1 MVQAEG
7 DKRPVEGVR
16 FERHSIGLTG
26 ALIVSTNRIFVL
38 VSDIEHGESLIDTDD
53 PASFQPLRH
62 RPSYSTGARRQVEN
76 LFIALQR
83 EHIAQFLGQI
93 VADLRGPAVKLS
105 GMLWV
110 MKARLVI
117 VRMIVCMPVIVF
129 VFFTHFFTVPSIIFR
144 CSLLTAQL
152 IGEAGTKFH
161 LIFSQRNGNAK
172 L

>member
-1 MVQAEG
+1 M
-7 DKRPVEGVR
+7 
-16 FERHSIGLTG
+16 
-26 ALIVSTNRIFVL
+26 
-38 VSDIEHGESLIDTDD
+38 
-53 PASFQPLRH
+53 LR
-62 RPSYSTGARRQVEN
+62 
-76 LFIALQR
+76 
-83 EHIAQFLGQI
+83 
-93 VADLRGPAVKLS
+93 
-105 GMLWV
+105 V

-117 VRMIVCMPVIVF
+117 VRMIVCMPVIMTVAKSMLMAVFVPVLVAAVMFVAVIMPVIVF